1 MSPPRPD
8 HRPRPAIDEAQEARD
23 NAAYLASLDP
33 AIAAAAAWHTRC
45 EDGLD
50 SDETIEFQRW
60 LRADPGNAN
69 AYSRLDRSVSAVR
82 KHGGALSAPGR
93 VTDSPE
99 AAATTGARSTTS
111 ASLPASAAGRLARST
126 ARRPAAR
133 TSDGAR
139 RRYLALAASLLLAA
153 VALGW
158 YAWRQPVFSSQFA
171 TGQGQRLTVALPDG
185 SELLLDA
192 ATRAEANLYRRRREI
207 RLDEGQVMLSV
218 SRQAERP
225 FVVLAGPARI
235 SVVGTRFSVRY
246 TRVDSQ
252 SGSAEVAV
260 EHGRVV
266 VQSSQAATADDPGR
280 GSTTLQAGEAVRVSA
295 GGEVG
300 EVTTVPTG
308 AVAAWRKGLV
318 RFSNTTLADAIAE
331 LERYGPTSLIV
342 RDPAVAGL
350 RLGGSFATDR
360 PAELASILPSLLPVR
375 LLARSDGR
383 WEVVAAR

>member
-82 KHGGALSAPGR
+82 KHGGALSA
-93 VTDSPE
+93 
-99 AAATTGARSTTS
+99 
-111 ASLPASAAGRLARST
+111 AGRLARST

-158 YAWRQPVFSSQFA
+158 YVWRQPVFSSQFA